1 MSADDIK
8 NEITKAWS
16 DFIDNTEGVK
26 EEILC
31 AFNEEEDCLSPLAV
45 AGVVSVVIIGLA
57 AFIYFAMSFIKKKN
71 ESSTTK
77 KKKNE

>member
-8 NEITKAWS
+8 KEITKAWS
-16 DFIDNTEGVK
+16 DFIENTEGVK

-31 AFNEEEDCLSPLAV
+31 AFSEDEDCLSPLAV

-57 AFIYFAMSFIKKKN
+57 VVIYFAMSFYKKKN
-71 ESSTTK
+71 ESSKT